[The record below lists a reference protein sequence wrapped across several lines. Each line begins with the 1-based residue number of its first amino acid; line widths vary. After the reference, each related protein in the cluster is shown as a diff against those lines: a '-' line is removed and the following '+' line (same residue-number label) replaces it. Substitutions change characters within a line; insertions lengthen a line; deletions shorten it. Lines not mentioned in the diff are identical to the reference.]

1 MKRAGGLIVA
11 LLALAGSVQAQEA
24 VRQAEIFADQLSAP
38 RAGSLSAPSQISRG
52 APLSS
57 GPSQPVDR
65 MLPSVS
71 AADRATRPGTEQ
83 QLTEEPSGANPGT
96 QLTTGRP
103 TAGPAPTAAHRAM
116 GRITTV
122 DRPQGDD
129 RCDPRA
135 VRGEAGICARVIET
149 RAGDFPAPDP
159 QPLSAEQRLLVAQRE
174 LNPQARDVTSAT
186 RRLADGNIDESNA
199 GLAVASLT
207 MGQTQRP
214 SEDEEQP
221 VDSSVTDAIV
231 AGVLAVIGQTPTP

>member
-1 MKRAGGLIVA
+1 M
-11 LLALAGSVQAQEA
+11 
-24 VRQAEIFADQLSAP
+24 
-38 RAGSLSAPSQISRG
+38 
-52 APLSS
+52 
-57 GPSQPVDR
+57 
-65 MLPSVS
+65 
-71 AADRATRPGTEQ
+71 
-83 QLTEEPSGANPGT
+83 
-96 QLTTGRP
+96 
-103 TAGPAPTAAHRAM
+103 
-116 GRITTV
+116 
-122 DRPQGDD
+122 
-129 RCDPRA
+129 
-135 VRGEAGICARVIET
+135 IET